1 MGEINITPF
10 TDVCLVLLIIF
21 MITSTFLN
29 AIPGLNLNLNL
40 PDAQTPDVDTLGGL
54 LLSID
59 REGQVFVNDHPTSWE
74 GLTQVLLAEAGDD
87 LQQLVVIQADE
98 TVAYGLVVKA
108 MDAARLVGLTNLAMA
123 TETPPEEE

>member
-29 AIPGLNLNLNL
+29 AIPGLNLNLDL
-40 PDAQTPDVDTLGGL
+40 PEAQTPDVDTLGGL
-54 LLSID
+54 LISID
-59 REGQVFVNDHPTSWE
+59 REGQLFVNDQPSSWE
-74 GLTQVLLAEAGDD
+74 ELTQVLLEEAEDD
-87 LQQLVVIQADE
+87 LQQLVVIRADE
-98 TVAYGLVVKA
+98 AVAYGLVVKA